1 MNDIARIWHG
11 IDSWLRANAP
21 RVAGCLAPGASA
33 QDIARVERT
42 FGRALPED
50 LRASLCIH
58 DGQCRGC
65 FPFLVNWELLGTSQM
80 VETWRFLDDLARRE
94 DFSARDR
101 DVIPVG
107 PVHRVWWSDAWL
119 PITDGCNGDYACAD
133 LDPASG
139 GTYGQ
144 IVLMRHDADEREVIA
159 PDFTTYLG
167 AFLARL
173 EAGEFVED
181 SRDRA
186 LVFRSTFGAEGP
198 R

>member
-1 MNDIARIWHG
+1 MTGIERIWHD

-21 RVAGCLAPGASA
+21 RVEGCLAPGASER
-33 QDIARVERT
+33 DIALVERT
-42 FGRALPED
+42 LGRALPDD
-50 LRASLCIH
+50 LRVSLRFH

-65 FPFLVNWELLGTSQM
+65 LPFLVNWELLGTARM
-80 VETWRFLDDLARRE
+80 VETWCFLDDLARRE
-94 DFSARDR
+94 DFSTRDR
-101 DVIPVG
+101 DVVPVG
-107 PVHRVWWSDAWL
+107 PVRRLWWGGAWL
-119 PITDGCNGDYACAD
+119 PIADGCNGDYACAD

-139 GTYGQ
+139 GAYGQ
-144 IVLMRHDADEREVIA
+144 IVLMRHDANEREVIA

-181 SRDRA
+181 GRDRA
-186 LVFRSTFGAEGP
+186 LVYRSTFSAEGL